1 MLTKRNIRYLVP
13 LIIIVVLLLVF
24 PQITSNTY
32 YLRVLVTMFYL
43 VVLAASLRLIMNTGQ
58 LSMGHYAFMGIGAYT
73 SAILVTRMHWNFW
86 GTIFVAGFM
95 GAAVAVVLGLIVLRI
110 HGVYFAIV
118 TFAVSEVIRLVF
130 VQWKSFFGGAGG
142 ILNIPSPNALFGVKF
157 GGIGSFYYLG
167 LVLMLFVLI
176 IVYRLDRSRYGMTF
190 SAIASADTLAES
202 IGINTMRYKVLAFTL
217 GAFMAGMAGA
227 FYASL
232 LHYINPDD
240 FAFGNSMTLIVYV
253 IVGGAASFWGPLVG
267 VFVLGGLPVVLQ
279 QYIPHYNPQIQPLI
293 LGVFLLATM
302 IFIPEG
308 FVGIPSRL
316 VSLFRG
322 IRKAKPKVVVSP
334 GEGSITGGGL
344 VK

>member
-13 LIIIVVLLLVF
+13 LIILVLLLVF
-24 PQITSNTY
+24 PQITSSTY
-32 YLRVLVTMFYL
+32 FLRVLVTMFYL
-43 VVLAASLRLIMNTGQ
+43 VVLAASLRLVMNTGQ

-86 GTIFVAGFM
+86 GTIFMAGFM

-118 TFAVSEVIRLVF
+118 TFAVSAVVTLVF
-130 VQWKSFFGGAGG
+130 TQWRFFGGAGG
-142 ILNIPSPNALFGVKF
+142 IFNIPSPNALSGVKF
-157 GGIGSFYYLG
+157 GGISSFYYLG

-232 LHYINPDD
+232 LHYINPGD
-240 FAFGNSMTLIVYV
+240 FAYGNSITLIVYV

-267 VFVLGGLPVVLQ
+267 VFVLGGIPVVLQ
-279 QYIPHYNPQIQPLI
+279 QYIPHYNPEIEPLI

-316 VSLFRG
+316 VSLFKR
-322 IRKAKPKVVVSP
+322 IRKAKPEVVVSP
-334 GEGSITGGGL
+334 GEGSITRGGL